1 MRMVVKF
8 KSSVIGDGIILEDF
22 HTLVA
27 DDEIK
32 QLRVGD
38 FNNDGYTDIAC
49 FVGTSNSI
57 PYIFINDGTG
67 QFSYIETSGLDKL
80 YNYMVVED
88 LDNDGDTD
96 LVLCGYNNSIRI
108 FENTGDANFRL
119 KST

>member
-1 MRMVVKF
+1 MMR
-8 KSSVIGDGIILEDF
+8 L
-22 HTLVA
+22 
-27 DDEIK
+27 
-32 QLRVGD
+32 
-38 FNNDGYTDIAC
+38 
-49 FVGTSNSI
+49 SNSVLVI
-57 PYIFINDGTG
+57 STMMVILISHVLSGCLTQYHIFINDGTG